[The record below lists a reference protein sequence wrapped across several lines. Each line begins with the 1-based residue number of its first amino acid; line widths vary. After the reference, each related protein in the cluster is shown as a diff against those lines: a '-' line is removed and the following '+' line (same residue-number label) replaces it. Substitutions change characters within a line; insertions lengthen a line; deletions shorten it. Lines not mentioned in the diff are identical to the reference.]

1 MPSSLYQRYRPKKWA
16 DLADQTH
23 VKVTLQHEIERGQI
37 AHAYL
42 FVGPR
47 GVGKTTTARLF
58 AKAINCEK
66 REKKSGEPC
75 NSCPSCERIDA
86 QQSFDL
92 IEIDA
97 ASHTGVDHVRE
108 YILSAAEVQAGH
120 GQYRVFIIDEA
131 HMLSVAA
138 FNAMLKILEEPP
150 AHVIFILA
158 TTEAHKVPATIISRC
173 QRFDFKRISPD
184 IIRERLRILADKEK
198 VAVDDEVLSAIA
210 EHAEGSLR
218 DAEGT
223 LGQVFSLGT
232 KKLTMEEASLV
243 IPRSTLGDAAELI
256 ALCLRGATPEAI
268 ALVNDKVLNGIE
280 MSNFMT
286 DIVVWLRMLLL
297 AKVATQLDLFSQQT
311 IGELRT
317 KAIDQASGTSVEQ
330 LQRMID
336 VFVTR
341 RGMIGQA
348 PIEQLPCELAVVE
361 VCSSSSATKDEPKK
375 EKTKDDDD
383 NKPAPAT
390 DKKSD
395 AKVEK
400 ESKASSTFQMDEV
413 KTRWQE
419 VLDKVKEL
427 NRSLSY
433 VLATALPL
441 GISDGKLEIG
451 VSYPFHQDRIR
462 EAKNRLVLA
471 EATKHVFGQPLRV
484 EAVLNESEKFAGSV
498 S

>member
-1 MPSSLYQRYRPKKWA
+1 
-16 DLADQTH
+16 
-23 VKVTLQHEIERGQI
+23 
-37 AHAYL
+37 
-42 FVGPR
+42 
-47 GVGKTTTARLF
+47 
-58 AKAINCEK
+58 
-66 REKKSGEPC
+66 
-75 NSCPSCERIDA
+75 
-86 QQSFDL
+86 
-92 IEIDA
+92 
-97 ASHTGVDHVRE
+97 
-108 YILSAAEVQAGH
+108 
-120 GQYRVFIIDEA
+120 
-131 HMLSVAA
+131 
-138 FNAMLKILEEPP
+138 
-150 AHVIFILA
+150 
-158 TTEAHKVPATIISRC
+158 
-173 QRFDFKRISPD
+173 
-184 IIRERLRILADKEK
+184 LADKEK